1 MTAQSS
7 RSWKKVVV
15 LLVAFVG
22 LPVLLFGVAPGAL
35 ARWDD
40 THRVTVECTVERAA
54 ATSSSSRSPR
64 GIGSTSVQVLVET
77 SECGDLLVRESV
89 DRGTADEVA
98 AILEDGPTFTFD
110 VGQTAWALRGVTR
123 FTNISPEAYDHQP
136 SP

>member
-7 RSWKKVVV
+7 RSWKKFVV

-54 ATSSSSRSPR
+54 ATSSSSRSLR
-64 GIGSTSVQVLVET
+64 GIGSTGVQVLVET
-77 SECGDLLVRESV
+77 SS
-89 DRGTADEVA
+89 A
-98 AILEDGPTFTFD
+98 ATCSCKKVWTEERPTRSQRPSRTD
-110 VGQTAWALRGVTR
+110 A
-123 FTNISPEAYDHQP
+123 P
-136 SP
+136 SPPTWARPPGPCAV